1 MNLILAVT
9 KKERSLHVHENEWT
23 NFSMKGKKNWNFS
36 SGILKEVEGGKISLP
51 FMSSSVAHAEEIL
64 STLKAYSQCEA
75 RNERKVNKIYEAI
88 TSLPHTSLSE
98 HFIVVVCGY
107 SNNSSINRQQS
118 LFYVCIF
125 NINFASSPYV
135 GICFCLSLTRLLL
148 SYEFSAFFFRF
159 FSLHFTSQKIWQ
171 ELKNFFYWLN

>member
-1 MNLILAVT
+1 MKMSEL
-9 KKERSLHVHENEWT
+9 
-23 NFSMKGKKNWNFS
+23 NFSIKGKKNWNFS
-36 SGILKEVEGGKISLP
+36 SGILKEVEGGKMSLP

-125 NINFASSPYV
+125 NINFSFFLLLRLTLEFVFVS
-135 GICFCLSLTRLLL
+135 LSLD
-148 SYEFSAFFFRF
+148 
-159 FSLHFTSQKIWQ
+159 
-171 ELKNFFYWLN
+171 FY

>member
-1 MNLILAVT
+1 
-9 KKERSLHVHENEWT
+9 
-23 NFSMKGKKNWNFS
+23 
-36 SGILKEVEGGKISLP
+36 
-51 FMSSSVAHAEEIL
+51 MSSNVAHAEEIL
-64 STLKAYSQCEA
+64 STLKAHSRCEV
-75 RNERKVNKIYEAI
+75 RNERKVNKIYVAI

-125 NINFASSPYV
+125 NINFSFFLLRLTLEFF
-135 GICFCLSLTRLLL
+135 FCLSLTRLIL

-159 FSLHFTSQKIWQ
+159 FHFTSQKI
-171 ELKNFFYWLN
+171 

>member
-1 MNLILAVT
+1 M
-9 KKERSLHVHENEWT
+9 
-23 NFSMKGKKNWNFS
+23 
-36 SGILKEVEGGKISLP
+36 SLP

-125 NINFASSPYV
+125 NINFSFFLLIRLTLEFV
-135 GICFCLSLTRLLL
+135 FVSLTRLLL

-159 FSLHFTSQKIWQ
+159 FSLHFTSQKI
-171 ELKNFFYWLN
+171 

>member
-1 MNLILAVT
+1 M
-9 KKERSLHVHENEWT
+9 
-23 NFSMKGKKNWNFS
+23 
-36 SGILKEVEGGKISLP
+36 SLP

-75 RNERKVNKIYEAI
+75 RNERKVNKIYVAI

-125 NINFASSPYV
+125 NINFSFFLLLRLTLEFVFVSLS
-135 GICFCLSLTRLLL
+135 LSLTRLLL

-159 FSLHFTSQKIWQ
+159 FSLHFTSQKI
-171 ELKNFFYWLN
+171 